1 MKRFHNWRLL
11 MKKRDSE
18 QISNHRAQI
27 RSWRTLESRTVF
39 SNHWISL
46 DIDQVELP
54 NGQLYDYTVVRRAS
68 HGVAALVF
76 DDENRLLLESEYR
89 YPVDEVIWQL
99 PGGLVNAGEEPLA
112 AVKRE
117 LAEETG
123 YVADSWEYLGDFW
136 DNPALGDMKIFLYIC
151 RNIQRKAEIHFDVAE
166 FIAAEWKTL
175 NWLKNAVMFGEI
187 RDRVLLSALGMLLA
201 RGQCGD

>member
-1 MKRFHNWRLL
+1 

-18 QISNHRAQI
+18 SIPTHQRMQI
-27 RSWRTLESRTVF
+27 RSWRTLKSKTVF

-46 DIDQVELP
+46 AIDQVELP
-54 NGQLYDYTVVRRAS
+54 DGQHYDYTVIRRAF

-76 DDENRLLLESEYR
+76 DDKNRLLLEREYR
-89 YPVDEVIWQL
+89 YPVDQVIWQL

-136 DNPALGDMKIFLYIC
+136 DNPALGDMKIFIYVC
-151 RNIQRKAEIHFDVAE
+151 RSIQKNAEIHFDEAE
-166 FIAAEWKTL
+166 FIASEWKTWK
-175 NWLKNAVMFGEI
+175 WLKQAVRSGEI
-187 RDRVLLSALGMLLA
+187 KDRVLLSALGMLLV
-201 RGQCGD
+201 RGDVEPDGD